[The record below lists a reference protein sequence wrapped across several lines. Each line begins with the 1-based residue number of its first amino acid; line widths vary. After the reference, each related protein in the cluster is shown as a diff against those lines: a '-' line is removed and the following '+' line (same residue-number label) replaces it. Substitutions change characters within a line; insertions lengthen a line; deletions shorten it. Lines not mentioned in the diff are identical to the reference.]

1 MATTFFPARGCVYI
15 PPSSGG
21 QAGVGFYRLNPPL
34 TGGSKETPILIMGAE
49 LTETDITQQIVTLDN
64 TKLIYTFGS
73 DFGQVSVTCAALLGS
88 AGKATGQNFA
98 AILEYFA
105 TNRVNT
111 LKRPISV
118 SVPGNKAYKWYL
130 KNMAIGQADPQFHIQ
145 YIMLSGPVVGSL

>member
-1 MATTFFPARGCVYI
+1 M
-15 PPSSGG
+15 
-21 QAGVGFYRLNPPL
+21 GFYRLNPPL